1 MKLEKIQFFPV
12 HRTTDVHFKHR
23 VIVGIGGNEGNVKR
37 RFVKLYRFFQNDRR
51 FFITDTSS
59 VFQNPP
65 FGYLDQADFYNGLLV
80 MKTSRSAKETLK
92 RLLHVEAIFGRV
104 RSIKNG
110 PRTLDLDIIFFDN
123 KNIKQKDL
131 MIPHPKWAERLSVRV
146 PLAMLNFKGLKW

>member
-1 MKLEKIQFFPV
+1 MKLEKIRFFPM
-12 HRTTDVHFKHR
+12 HRTTDVCFRHL
-23 VIVGIGGNEGNVKR
+23 VVVGIGGNEGDVKK
-37 RFVKLYRFFQNDRR
+37 RFVKLYRFFHNDRR
-51 FFITDTSS
+51 FFITATSP

-65 FGYLDQADFYNGLLV
+65 FGHLDQADFYNALWV

-92 RLLHVEAIFGRV
+92 ILLHVEAIFGRV

-131 MIPHPKWAERLSVRV
+131 IIPHPRWTERLSVRV